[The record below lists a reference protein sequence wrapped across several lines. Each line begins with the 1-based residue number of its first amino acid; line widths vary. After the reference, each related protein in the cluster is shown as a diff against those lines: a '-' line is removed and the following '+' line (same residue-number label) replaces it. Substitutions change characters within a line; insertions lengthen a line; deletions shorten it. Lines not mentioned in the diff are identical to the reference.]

1 MGKVSQR
8 YLSRAKKKPEFLA
21 KSPAEQL
28 ETIRSLKKA
37 HNERL
42 AAGGPPKAKTG
53 KATELG
59 ACMGPGGRTAMHDC
73 ALVGISGG
81 GRHTRGCMSGL
92 LVHVEALNGR
102 PIFEWPLTLGYDHIT
117 MGNGQWAHLPACH
130 HAGKGAVKK
139 KSSKA
144 AGGSATAAISAV
156 ASGLLASAK
165 LTRKAEKPTAAA
177 AEKGSSGKKRKEA

>member
-102 PIFEWPLTLGYDHIT
+102 PIFEWPLTIGYGT
-117 MGNGQWAHLPACH
+117 TTLPWAMGSGLTCLPATMQ
-130 HAGKGAVKK
+130 GKAQSRRSLQKLQ
-139 KSSKA
+139 
-144 AGGSATAAISAV
+144 GGLPLPPSP
-156 ASGLLASAK
+156 LLRPGCWLARRS
-165 LTRKAEKPTAAA
+165 
-177 AEKGSSGKKRKEA
+177 